1 MLTYFFVF
9 LGGFIIG
16 ITTILVSSI
25 IYSNRFY
32 SKDSWS

>member
-16 ITTILVSSI
+16 IITILVSSI
-25 IYSNRFY
+25 IYSDRFY
-32 SKDSWS
+32 SKDTWN